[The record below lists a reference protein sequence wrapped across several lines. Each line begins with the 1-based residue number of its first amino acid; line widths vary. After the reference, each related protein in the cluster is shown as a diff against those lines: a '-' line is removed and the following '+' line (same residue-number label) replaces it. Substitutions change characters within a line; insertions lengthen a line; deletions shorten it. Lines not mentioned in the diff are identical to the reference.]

1 VPQAPTDVPLPLSP
15 QEELPPDGAND
26 LVIAS
31 AGTEVNSQVPDH
43 PPADKDTVG
52 ASEVQED
59 AGDIGSEA
67 NASNPIDI
75 VASDGH
81 PRMDIEEPPS
91 VSSKCSD
98 VDVEALQE
106 RLRLVEQRFS
116 GMS

>member
-43 PPADKDTVG
+43 PPAHKDTVG
-52 ASEVQED
+52 VSEVQED